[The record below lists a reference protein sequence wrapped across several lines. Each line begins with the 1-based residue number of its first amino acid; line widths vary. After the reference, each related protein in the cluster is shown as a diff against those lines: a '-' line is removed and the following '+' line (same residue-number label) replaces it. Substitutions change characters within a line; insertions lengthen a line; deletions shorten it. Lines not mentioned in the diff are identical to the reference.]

1 MKHLKR
7 ISELYKS
14 TYRSAADQLK
24 SKHPKRAE
32 KIMSWA
38 EEKGKSE
45 LSKEDVE
52 RIYPHPFVFSGNK
65 DAKSRHAFGEGR
77 WEEKLMGKFYIIDI
91 EIGGPYRAGYF
102 GVKVYLMNDWGQR
115 ISLEV
120 SWGEGDHVGLKLG
133 EPGFSSYDFHFLFD
147 RRQDARH
154 LVRFINEWYEDEKP
168 RIKKPELRINKLY
181 YTE

>member
-1 MKHLKR
+1 MKHLKK

-24 SKHPKRAE
+24 SKHPKRSE
-32 KIMSWA
+32 KIMAWA

-65 DAKSRHAFGEGR
+65 DATGR

-91 EIGGPYRAGYF
+91 EVNNGYITGYF
-102 GVKVYLMNDWGQR
+102 GVNVHLMNDWGQR
-115 ISLEV
+115 IIIYV
-120 SWGEGDHVGLKLG
+120 TWGEGDHTTLKLG
-133 EPGFSSYDFHFLFD
+133 EPGSPSYDFHFLFD
-147 RRQDARH
+147 KRQDARH
-154 LVRFINEWYEDEKP
+154 LVKFINEWYEDEEP
-168 RIKKPELRINKLY
+168 RIKKPELKINKLY

>member
-14 TYRSAADQLK
+14 TYRSAASQLK

-32 KIMSWA
+32 KIMAWA

-52 RIYPHPFVFSGNK
+52 RIYPHPFVFSDNK
-65 DAKSRHAFGEGR
+65 DAKGR
-77 WEEKLMGKFYIIDI
+77 WEERLMGKFYIIDI
-91 EIGGPYRAGYF
+91 EVNSGYRAGYF
-102 GVKVYLMNDWGQR
+102 GVKVHLMNDWGQR
-115 ISLEV
+115 ITIDV
-120 SWGEGDHVGLKLG
+120 TWGEGDHVGLKLG
-133 EPGFSSYDFHFLFD
+133 EPGRPSYDFNFLFD

-154 LVRFINEWYEDEKP
+154 LVRFINEWCEDEKP

>member
-1 MKHLKR
+1 MKHLKK

-24 SKHPKRAE
+24 SKHPKRSE
-32 KIMSWA
+32 KIMAWA

-65 DAKSRHAFGEGR
+65 DATGR
-77 WEEKLMGKFYIIDI
+77 WEEKLMGKFYIINI
-91 EIGGPYRAGYF
+91 KVNSSYRTGYF
-102 GVKVYLMNDWGQR
+102 GIDVHLMNDWGQR
-115 ISLEV
+115 IIIYV
-120 SWGEGDHVGLKLG
+120 TWGEGGHTTLKLG
-133 EPGFSSYDFHFLFD
+133 EPGSSSYDFHFLFD
-147 RRQDARH
+147 KRQDARH
-154 LVRFINEWYEDEKP
+154 LIRFINEWYEDEEP
-168 RIKKPELRINKLY
+168 GIKKPELRINKLY